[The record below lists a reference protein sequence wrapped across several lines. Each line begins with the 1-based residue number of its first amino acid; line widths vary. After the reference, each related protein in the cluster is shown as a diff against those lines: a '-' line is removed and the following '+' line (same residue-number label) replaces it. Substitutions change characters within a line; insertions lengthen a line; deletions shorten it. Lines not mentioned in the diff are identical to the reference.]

1 MQSFY
6 PILFAFQLLFGDPA
20 PQISTQKN
28 IQIKLSNESGKVTQ
42 TFILNLEDP
51 NTDILFQYEV
61 PKEHLDYKAW
71 AFEVI
76 EPTQKLSYQMAFESK
91 LPKLIHWDG
100 YFDAKTSIQN
110 NQKYKVR
117 LLLIKEK
124 NSIFASEWNEFSVVV
139 AKERPAPLEPSRS
152 SNVYITPTLQ
162 ILMSQLKTTSLT
174 SLFQMHY
181 SADVRMILYNRHTL
195 EARLETTSSTP
206 IDFGQTDLSFYYS
219 DMSFYYRFRILGSPN
234 RPPSFYSIPSYIPR
248 KFEHKKYG
256 REFYGPPFN
265 LEIGAKYFNT
275 NLRGIATSLIDS
287 EILRQSS
294 GAAFVIKSDQ
304 QISFLRLH
312 EGIEAGYAFISGQA
326 MSLLGEVFLTYDQFS
341 WLSPGMYFRYQMLT
355 ATGYSNSLMSMG
367 LIFQLKI

>member
-6 PILFAFQLLFGDPA
+6 SIFMALGLLFADPS
-20 PQISTQKN
+20 PEVTTQKN

-51 NTDILFQYEV
+51 STDILFQYEV

-76 EPTQKLSYQMAFESK
+76 DPNQKLSYQMAFESK

-117 LLLIKEK
+117 LLLIKDK
-124 NSIFASEWNEFSVVV
+124 NTVFGSEWSDFSVLV

-152 SNVYITPTLQ
+152 SKVYITPTLQ
-162 ILMSQLKTTSLT
+162 ILMSQLKTATLT

-195 EARLETTSSTP
+195 EGRFETTASTP
-206 IDFGQTDLSFYYS
+206 LDFGQTDLSFYYS
-219 DMSFYYRFRILGSPN
+219 DMSFYYRFRIFGTPN

-256 REFYGPPFN
+256 REFYGSPFN
-265 LEIGAKYFNT
+265 LEVGAKYFNT
-275 NLRGIATSLIDS
+275 NLRGIAASLIDT
-287 EILRQSS
+287 EILRQFS
-294 GAAFVIKSDQ
+294 GAAFVLKADQ

-312 EGIEAGYAFISGQA
+312 EGFEGGFGFISGQA
-326 MSLLGEVFLTYDQFS
+326 SENNRCDPTQDS
-341 WLSPGMYFRYQMLT
+341 
-355 ATGYSNSLMSMG
+355 
-367 LIFQLKI
+367 